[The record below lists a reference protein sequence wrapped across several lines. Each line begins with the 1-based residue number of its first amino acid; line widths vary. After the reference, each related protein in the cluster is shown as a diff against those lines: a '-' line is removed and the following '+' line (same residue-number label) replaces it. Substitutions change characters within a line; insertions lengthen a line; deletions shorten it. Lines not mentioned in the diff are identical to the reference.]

1 MLSKLKSPDGFYGW
15 VNLAVMFFF
24 NLAMYPMMF
33 TFALCLPVWVK
44 EFSWSRGQISLAQ
57 TISLILSGLVAPVV
71 GIYIMKKGPK
81 IALVI
86 GNLVSVIGLVLLS
99 YQQHIWQLFL
109 DYGVI
114 LGLGVSIGGMLA
126 MMTVVNNWFVM
137 KRPLALSVSMASMGL
152 GAIVF
157 KPSLMILINTIGWR
171 NTYLLTAVAV
181 LLLCVISPALLLVN
195 KPEDLGQVP
204 DGSSS
209 RKPQGVKQDV
219 SPPPNLYKTPVD
231 FTAREAMRTT
241 TMWLLVGFSVVQ
253 FAVLQVLITHQVA
266 FLFDIGIPSVQ
277 AAFAAG
283 ILGPVMSI
291 SQLGVG
297 FLGLKFKMHTLAV
310 VSILIG
316 TIGFVIMLFAKSMG
330 IVILYNIVLGIGFGI
345 QAIAMGNLIPD
356 YFGRT
361 EFPKMMG
368 YTMPFTTFL
377 SAFSAPAAGYIR
389 DTTGSYIPAFQLC
402 VALMVAGL
410 FFVIFARPP
419 LHPSLMRKKGDA
431 VSLSG

>member
-1 MLSKLKSPDGFYGW
+1 MSSKLKSPDGFYGW

-24 NLAMYPMMF
+24 NIAVYPMMF
-33 TFALCLPVWVK
+33 TFALCLPVWVE
-44 EFSWSRGQISLAQ
+44 EFSWGRGEISLAQ
-57 TISLILSGLVAPVV
+57 TISLILSGLAAPIV
-71 GIYIMKKGPK
+71 GIFIMKKGPR
-81 IALVI
+81 IAIVI

-99 YQQHIWQLFL
+99 FQQHIWHLFL
-109 DYGVI
+109 AYGVV
-114 LGLGVSIGGMLA
+114 LGLGISVGGMLA
-126 MMTVVNNWFVM
+126 MMTVINNWFVM
-137 KRPLALSVSMASMGL
+137 KRPMALSVSMASMGL
-152 GAIVF
+152 GAIF
-157 KPSLMILINTIGWR
+157 LKPSLMILINTIGWR
-171 NTYLLTAVAV
+171 NTYLLTAAAV
-181 LLLCVISPALLLVN
+181 FLLCVISPALLLVN

-204 DGSSS
+204 DGPSSP
-209 RKPQGVKQDV
+209 KPQKAKSDG
-219 SPPPNLYKTPVD
+219 SLPPRLYKTPVD
-231 FTAREAMRTT
+231 FTAKEAMRTP
-241 TMWLLVGFSVVQ
+241 TMWLLIGFGVVQ
-253 FAVLQVLITHQVA
+253 FAVIQVILTHNVA

-297 FLGLKFKMHTLAV
+297 FLGLKFKMHSLAV

-316 TIGFVIMLFAKSMG
+316 IVGFTIMVFAQSMS
-330 IVILYNIVLGIGFGI
+330 IAILYNVVLGLGFGI

-389 DTTGSYIPAFQLC
+389 DTTGSYIPAFQLSI
-402 VALMVAGL
+402 ALMAVGL
-410 FFVIFARPP
+410 LFVIFARPP
-419 LHPSLMRKKGDA
+419 VHPSLKTP
-431 VSLSG
+431 S